1 MQAIPVIIIPII
13 SIVPIPLTDIP
24 QGPELTF
31 LYNPAV
37 SWESHRLF
45 YTSEDASNANVFST
59 NNIIALL
66 SK

>member
-1 MQAIPVIIIPII
+1 MQVILFVIITII

-24 QGPELTF
+24 QGAELTF